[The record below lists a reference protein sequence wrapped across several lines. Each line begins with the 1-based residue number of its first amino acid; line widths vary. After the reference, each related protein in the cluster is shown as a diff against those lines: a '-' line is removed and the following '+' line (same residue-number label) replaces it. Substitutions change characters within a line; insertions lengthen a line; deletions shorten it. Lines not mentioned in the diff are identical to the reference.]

1 MATYSVQL
9 RRIVET
15 FGQTEVA
22 TWFSSY
28 NLADYV
34 LPDQLKVIEEAGFF
48 NPTTI
53 ANHIIE
59 KFWMREIGFETP
71 GEFMRQ
77 AKIRMREI
85 IARQAPLMYTV
96 SVSYD
101 PLINENFTETINR
114 TTQNTGTT
122 TSSANGSG
130 ISVASDTPQGQI
142 NKDEVLQ
149 GKYASQV
156 NATDTQSNGT
166 SDANSNENE
175 TITRHREGNT
185 GISATYQK
193 MIEQYRDNII
203 EVENNIMRDLEDLF
217 MGIW

>member
-1 MATYSVQL
+1 MATYSVEL

-15 FGQTEVA
+15 FSQPEVA
-22 TWFSSY
+22 SWFSSY
-28 NLADYV
+28 NLADYL
-34 LPDQLKVIEEAGFF
+34 LPSKLTVVNQAGLF
-48 NPTTI
+48 NPQTL

-59 KFWMREIGFETP
+59 KFWMREIAFETP

-77 AKIRMREI
+77 VKIRMREI
-85 IARQAPLMYTV
+85 MERQAPRLYTI
-96 SVSYD
+96 SVDYD

-114 TTQNTGTT
+114 TSSNNGQT
-122 TSSANGSG
+122 TSDANASG

-142 NKDEVLQ
+142 NKTEILN

-156 NATDTQSNGT
+156 NATSTDSNGT
-166 SDANSNENE
+166 STAKSNENE
-175 TITRHREGNT
+175 NITRHREGNT

-203 EVENNIMRDLEDLF
+203 EVENDIMHDLETLF
-217 MGIW
+217 MQIF